1 MTWRLFTG
9 SDSEWDQVTSQ
20 LSNPSPYQTHAWA
33 RFRSHDGWSPIRL
46 TTLDQAAMVQVLTRK
61 VFGIDIAWVPGG
73 PLGQTSTEVL
83 MELGAA
89 VRRQLSANVFYMR
102 IADFREANPLTL
114 EHYLNAD
121 WRRPRATLST
131 GKTLV
136 RALPESTEGLRISY
150 TKNWSRNLRRGE
162 DRGVTASVWTEPN
175 VNEIV
180 SLHLDVA
187 NIKGLNANDWRT
199 STARLTQLLE
209 YFRDQV
215 VIVRAID
222 GYGVTQAIRG
232 AVKIG
237 SRGFDFLAATSV
249 QGRSLYASNIALH
262 HLLETLC
269 QQGILTY
276 DFGGVDRESNKGV
289 YDFKHGA
296 GGSEYAYVGEFEAA
310 HPSYVRSILSTLMA
324 LRVAR

>member
-1 MTWRLFTG
+1 M
-9 SDSEWDQVTSQ
+9 
-20 LSNPSPYQTHAWA
+20 
-33 RFRSHDGWSPIRL
+33 
-46 TTLDQAAMVQVLTRK
+46 
-61 VFGIDIAWVPGG
+61 
-73 PLGQTSTEVL
+73 
-83 MELGAA
+83 
-89 VRRQLSANVFYMR
+89 
-102 IADFREANPLTL
+102 
-114 EHYLNAD
+114 
-121 WRRPRATLST
+121 
-131 GKTLV
+131 
-136 RALPESTEGLRISY
+136 
-150 TKNWSRNLRRGE
+150 
-162 DRGVTASVWTEPN
+162 
-175 VNEIV
+175 
-180 SLHLDVA
+180 DVA

-237 SRGFDFLAATSV
+237 SRGFDFLAATSI

-262 HLLETLC
+262 CLLETLC
-269 QQGILTY
+269 QQGIVTY

-310 HPSYVRSILSTLMA
+310 HPSCVRRILSTLMA